1 MKAVILAAGEGTRLR
16 PLTYVMPKPLVPV
29 LSTPLIV
36 ETITKLAASGVRDFL
51 IVTKYMEDTLKQYLG
66 DGSQYGVSLSY
77 LTQGPEKGTGAA
89 TRIAREFV
97 GDSPFF
103 LSFADLYISPENYP
117 SLLSAYERF
126 GQPDLMLTV
135 YEVDDPCHGAAVYET
150 EGRVE
155 KVLEKPAPGTSTTN
169 WMNAGLFCAQ
179 PVLFDYLDAL
189 TPSERGEYE
198 LPDAFNQMIA
208 EGRPVYATPL
218 TGVWSDL
225 GRPQQV
231 LLTDGQAMRH
241 DMSLVSRPDP
251 MALVHIGAQAE
262 VGACHFEGIVSIAGK
277 TEVES
282 GCKLVN
288 CAILGDAY
296 LETACELVNCL
307 VAPGVYVKSG
317 ERHIGSADEPV
328 ILMPTG
334 YGL

>member
-16 PLTYVMPKPLVPV
+16 PLTYVLPKPLVPV

-36 ETITKLAASGVRDFL
+36 EIITQLAQAGVRDLL
-51 IVTKYMEDTLKQYLG
+51 IVTKYMEDVIKDYLG
-66 DGSQYGVSLSY
+66 DGSQYGVALSY

-97 GDSPFF
+97 HDSPFF
-103 LSFADLYISPENYP
+103 LGFGDLYISPENYA
-117 SLLSAYERF
+117 SLLAAYEGF
-126 GQPDLMLTV
+126 GQPDLMLTL
-135 YEVDDPCHGAAVYET
+135 YEVDDPCHGAAVYEAA
-150 EGRVE
+150 GRVE
-155 KVLEKPAPGTSTTN
+155 RVIEKPAPGTSTTR

-189 TPSERGEYE
+189 SPSARGEYE

-208 EGRPVYATPL
+208 EGRAVYATPL
-218 TGVWSDL
+218 EGLWSDL

-231 LLTDGQAMRH
+231 LLTDGQVMRH
-241 DMSLVSRPDP
+241 DLSLVSRPDP
-251 MALVHIGAQAE
+251 MALIHVGPQAQ

-288 CAILGDAY
+288 CALLGDAY
-296 LETACELVNCL
+296 LETACELVNCI

-317 ERHIGSADEPV
+317 ERHVGSSDEPV
-328 ILMPTG
+328 ILMPSDSG
-334 YGL
+334 P